1 VCSDHHVGWRTEQKF
16 RLARRLIGANWFR
29 NPAVDAILFGLLRFV
44 VQSAVGHPF
53 TDGLRARAD
62 AGRLGD
68 TSDIGA

>member
-53 TDGLRARAD
+53 TDGLRIVRGFMQKLAT
-62 AGRLGD
+62 RLHE
-68 TSDIGA
+68 